1 MWNDFHD
8 ENIILLDDNTSQAP
22 SGVRDVKH
30 LYGLIDFGDLCKSC
44 YLFDLAIA
52 ITYLM
57 IDSTDVPFLDVPKHF
72 LHGYFEVNPHLE
84 FIFSDLNL
92 HTSCNAGNVHI
103 QLDFELF
110 ELLFLSICG
119 RYCQSL
125 VLGLYSHQFQPD
137 NDYILCTQHGWPQ
150 LQHMME
156 LDRKMIYKRWF
167 EN

>member
-8 ENIILLDDNTSQAP
+8 ENLILLDCNTSQTP
-22 SGVRDVKH
+22 SCVRDVKH

-57 IDSTDVPFLDVPKHF
+57 IDSTFVPFLDVPKHF
-72 LHGYFEVNPHLE
+72 LHGYFEINPHVEL
-84 FIFSDLNL
+84 IFGDFYH
-92 HTSCNAGNVHI
+92 HTSCNAGDVHI
-103 QLDFELF
+103 HLDLELF

-156 LDRKMIYKRWF
+156 LDRKMIHKRWF

>member
-8 ENIILLDDNTSQAP
+8 ENLILLDCNTSQTP
-22 SGVRDVKH
+22 SCVRDVKH

-57 IDSTDVPFLDVPKHF
+57 IDSTFVPFLDVPKHF
-72 LHGYFEVNPHLE
+72 LHGYFEINPHVEL
-84 FIFSDLNL
+84 IFGDFHH
-92 HTSCNAGNVHI
+92 HTSCNAGDVHI
-103 QLDFELF
+103 HLDLELF

-156 LDRKMIYKRWF
+156 LDRKMIHKR
-167 EN
+167 

>member
-8 ENIILLDDNTSQAP
+8 ENLILLDDNTSQAP

-44 YLFDLAIA
+44 YMFDLAIA
-52 ITYLM
+52 ITHSM

-72 LHGYFEVNPHLE
+72 LHGYFEVNSHLE
-84 FIFSDLNL
+84 FIFGDFYHQKS
-92 HTSCNAGNVHI
+92 GNVQIHH
-103 QLDFELF
+103 DFELF
-110 ELLFLSICG
+110 ELLFLSICQ

-137 NDYILCTQHGWPQ
+137 NDYVL
-150 LQHMME
+150 
-156 LDRKMIYKRWF
+156 
-167 EN
+167 